1 MKKLILI
8 VIVLLF
14 NTKIVA
20 QTATVSSG
28 NTANSSQGSVSYTIG
43 QIAYTSS
50 TSSSGSI
57 EQGVQQSY
65 SISETLGAQESAI
78 SLKIVAFPN
87 PTTNTLQLKLENDNP
102 DLSYRLVNLLGETIS
117 IEKIVSN
124 STIINMKQKPS
135 ATYFLNIYHQSNLI
149 KTFKIIKN

>member
-1 MKKLILI
+1 MKKIILI

-28 NTANSSQGSVSYTIG
+28 NTASSSQGSVSYTIG

-65 SISETLGAQESAI
+65 SISETLGTQESAI

-87 PTTNTLQLKLENDNP
+87 PTTNTLQLKLENNNT
-102 DLSYRLVNLLGETIS
+102 DLSYKLINLLGETIS
-117 IEKIVSN
+117 TEKITSN
-124 STIINMKQKPS
+124 NITINMKLQPS
-135 ATYFLNIYHQSNLI
+135 ATYFLKIYMSSVFMATL
-149 KTFKIIKN
+149 KIIKN